1 MPKAFD
7 FSSAPFDRL
16 TPPERERVRNAIDIG
31 YVPTGE
37 TVIGEGHRPDH
48 LHVVIKGFVEEYDGD
63 ELVAIRGPGDSFDNQ
78 ALLDGA
84 TSHRFVVREDLIS
97 YLLPRNLVLEMIR
110 TNAAFG
116 AFFYQDIS
124 HKLDALATL
133 KGNREMNSL
142 MMARVD
148 QAFIHPAQF
157 IDASASIYDAAKM
170 MEDKYVNS
178 LLVRDGDRIGIV
190 TGMNTA
196 KAVILNRKSPETPI
210 GEVSHY
216 DVITVEPQDF
226 LYTAL
231 IEMTKH
237 SIRRV
242 VVKDGDAYVGVLDE
256 IDLLSFLSSHSH
268 IVAVQVDR
276 ATTKEELKEAS
287 QSIMRTVRIMHNSG
301 VKVRF
306 ISQLV
311 SELTRQ
317 ILAKLFKIVATP
329 AIKADTCLMV
339 MGSEGRGEQIMK
351 TDQDNAL
358 MLRDGAELPEL
369 EAFCREFTDTLVE
382 FGYPLCPGGIMVSNA
397 QWCKR
402 QSEYKDELRRWIYM
416 PDDYAPINL
425 AIFQDAVAV
434 AGDGALLAAT
444 HDYMLDLVGDN
455 DAYLANFARAIDTF
469 ATPLGLFFNLIVD
482 RSARTKGI
490 DIKKGGLFPIV
501 HGVRSLALKYRIEV
515 TGTVDRIRRLEEL
528 GVLERHFAN
537 ELIESF
543 SFLLEL
549 RLRRQLS
556 RSPGGQTGSNNLI
569 DLDSI
574 SSLERDLLKDSLFV
588 VKKFKEIVR
597 HNFKLAVF

>member
-7 FSSAPFDRL
+7 FSSPPFDRL
-16 TPPERERVRNAIDIG
+16 TPAERERMRAALDIA
-31 YVPTGE
+31 YVPAGD
-37 TVIGEGHRPDH
+37 TVIRAGENPTS
-48 LHVVIKGFVEEYDGD
+48 LHIVIKGFVEEYEGD
-63 ELVAIRGPGDSFDNQ
+63 ELVAIRGPGESFDNQ

-84 TSHRFVVREDLIS
+84 GEHRFVVREDLIE
-97 YLLPRNLVLEMIR
+97 YLLPRHLVLEMIR
-110 TNAAFG
+110 ANTAFA

-133 KGNREMNSL
+133 KGNRELNSL
-142 MMARVD
+142 MMARVN
-148 QAFIHPAQF
+148 QAFIHPAGF
-157 IDASASIYDAAKM
+157 IDASASIHDAAQK
-170 MEDKYVNS
+170 MEDTHTNS
-178 LLVRDGDRIGIV
+178 VLVRNGERVGIV

-196 KAVILNRKSPETPI
+196 KAVILNRRSPDSPV
-210 GEVSHY
+210 GEVARY
-216 DVITVEPQDF
+216 DLITVKPEDF

-231 IEMTKH
+231 IEMTRH
-237 SIRRV
+237 SVRRV
-242 VVKDGDAYVGVLDE
+242 VVKDGESYVGVLDE

-276 ATTKEELKEAS
+276 ATTKEELQEAS
-287 QSIMRTVRIMHNSG
+287 QNIIRTVRIMHNNG

-317 ILAKLFKIVATP
+317 ILAKLFELVATP
-329 AIKADTCLMV
+329 DIKTHTCLMV

-358 MLRDGAELPEL
+358 MVRDGTDLPNL
-369 EAFCREFTDTLVE
+369 TTFRQEFTNTLLD
-382 FGYPLCPGGIMVSNA
+382 FGYPLCPGGIMVSND
-397 QWCKR
+397 QWCKQ
-402 QSEYKDELRRWIYM
+402 QSEYKDELRRWIYI

-425 AIFQDAVAV
+425 AIFQDAVSV
-434 AGDGALLAAT
+434 AGDATLLADAKE
-444 HDYMLDLVGDN
+444 YMLDLIETN
-455 DAYLANFARAIDTF
+455 DAYLASFARAIDTF

-482 RSARTKGI
+482 RSSRTKGL

-501 HGVRSLALKYRIEV
+501 HGVRSLALKYRIDE
-515 TGTVDRIRRLEEL
+515 TGTVDRIRRLDEL
-528 GVLERHFAN
+528 AVLERHFAN

-543 SFLLEL
+543 AFLLEL
-549 RLRRQLS
+549 RLRQQLS
-556 RSPGGQTGSNNLI
+556 RAPGSQTGSSNLVN
-569 DLDSI
+569 LDAM

-597 HNFKLAVF
+597 HNFKLTVF